1 MTSSVNEILASLHLR
16 RETPIPPF
24 LQIKSQFEYLIVT
37 GQLEPGRKLPSIR
50 EVAKSLG
57 VGPATVVRA
66 YRELEIASLTVSNKG
81 VGFFVVG
88 AGSAGT
94 QPHARVRQQARD
106 LLASATAD
114 GIGIDQVLQIF
125 LAEVAELRPARDRP
139 QLIVLSKRAGRVDEL
154 AMHLR
159 HALADAGAEV
169 IGLALEDVAADLD
182 GYLPRLTKAGCVA
195 CLLFDLKQAKSLLS
209 PAGIEVIPLL
219 ATLRDDTRERIIHL
233 PAGTKVAVVS
243 AGSAFLDGMIT
254 AISSLNPNVT
264 VIGSC
269 EVAATREL
277 RLLARKANCVVHGTL
292 ARDRVHEVLPRS
304 TTAIELVYIPDD
316 TSIAALRKLLLT
328 EARR

>member
-1 MTSSVNEILASLHLR
+1 MTSSVNKILASLHLR

-50 EVAKSLG
+50 EVAKALR

-66 YRELEIASLTVSNKG
+66 YRELEAASLTVSNEG

-88 AGSAGT
+88 AGSAGA

-106 LLASATAD
+106 LLAGAAAD

-125 LAEVAELRPARDRP
+125 LAEVAELRPAKDRP
-139 QLIVLSKRAGRVDEL
+139 QLIVLCKRDGRVDEL

-159 HALADAGAEV
+159 HALADAGVEV
-169 IGLALEDVAADLD
+169 TGLALEDVASDLE
-182 GYLPRLTKAGCVA
+182 GFLPRLTKAGCVA

-219 ATLRDDTRERIIHL
+219 AMLRDDTRERIIHL
-233 PAGTKVAVVS
+233 PAGTGVAVVS
-243 AGSAFLDGMIT
+243 AGSEFLDGMIT
-254 AISSLNPNVT
+254 AIGTLNPNLT
-264 VIGSC
+264 VVGSC
-269 EVAATREL
+269 EAAATREL
-277 RLLARKANCVVHGTL
+277 RLLVRKASCVVHGTL
-292 ARDRVHEVLPRS
+292 ARDAVYQALPRS

-316 TSIAALRKLLLT
+316 TSIAALKRLLT